1 MQLFDTEPPPPENAA
16 STQGRFALIAI
27 EQGIDAPG
35 GGLTYAVPEAL
46 EDLAVGERVIAPLGR
61 GNKKTSGYVVGLVSE
76 IDFDPRKVKPLIG
89 RDPAKVSLTPDLV
102 ELAKWMAAYYLCPLG
117 MVLATML
124 PAAVKK
130 QTGSTE
136 KQRVRLAPTQPVDEK
151 GKPVK
156 LTKLQQGVL
165 DQATDQWVD
174 PRWLADQAGAKSTS
188 AVKQLIQK
196 KYLEAKLQEM
206 VVSDLDLRAQSQDD
220 AAPPTLNESQH
231 RVLDNMSAAMAQGFG
246 VHLLHGVTGSG
257 KTEVYLRLIEHLQQQ
272 PAPPPGELSAEQTEG
287 VALTSDDARETQA
300 STTTPSTPSAPSEH
314 LPREGRGSTPPP
326 GVIVLVPEI
335 ALTPQ
340 TVGRFLKRFDKV
352 AVLHSG
358 LTSSQRHAQWR
369 RIATGEATIVV
380 GARSAL
386 FAPMKSVRLIIVDEE
401 HDGSYK
407 QDQLP
412 RYHARDCAV
421 KRAQLVGASVILG
434 SATPSLESYFNC
446 KIKPERLAL
455 DPNQASKAEN
465 RKFHYQSMPDR
476 VAGLSL
482 PKVDI
487 INLRE
492 SNKDRKGIHLL
503 TPPLEKALEDTA
515 SRGRQTILMLN
526 RRGYAN
532 AIICPDQNCGWNLTC
547 NHCDAAMVYHKNKQ
561 LPAGGYVRC
570 HHCQSEVMLPQTCPQ
585 CQRTR
590 VTVFGLGTQ
599 RVEEE
604 MQRKFPGIK
613 YLRMDSDTMRSAK
626 DYQQTLEAF
635 RLGEA
640 DVLLGTQMIA
650 KGLDFA
656 NVSLV
661 GVISADTSLNLPDF
675 RAAERTFQLIAQ
687 VAGRAGRADDTGRVI
702 LQTLNPDDPT
712 IQLASQH
719 DFETFADQEI
729 AYRQNAGLPPVGR
742 MARIVLRDPDQ
753 AAVQHRAHKL
763 YDLLQQTNEQ
773 SQAGVRIRP
782 PMACPIARIADHH
795 RWQIELIAPTPG
807 KLQQVVIPLRNQGL
821 TSDQHTA
828 IDIDPV
834 SLL

>member
-1 MQLFDTEPPPPENAA
+1 MQLFDTEPMEDAA
-16 STQGRFALIAI
+16 SAHGRFALIAI

-35 GGLTYAVPEAL
+35 GGLTYTVPDEL
-46 EDLAVGERVIAPLGR
+46 EDLAIGERVIAPLGR
-61 GNKKTSGYVVGLVSE
+61 GNKKASGYVVGLVSK

-136 KQRVRLAPTQPVDEK
+136 KQRVRLASTPPVDEK
-151 GKPVK
+151 DKPIK
-156 LTKLQQGVL
+156 LTKLQQEVL
-165 DQATDQWVD
+165 NHATDQWVD

-188 AVKQLIQK
+188 AVKQLVQK
-196 KYLEAKLQEM
+196 KYLQAKLQEM
-206 VVSDLDLRAQSQDD
+206 VVSELDLRAQSQDNS
-220 AAPPTLNESQH
+220 APPTLNTGQQ
-231 RVLDNMSAAMAQGFG
+231 RVFDDMHQKLETGFG

-257 KTEVYLRLIEHLQQQ
+257 KTEVYLRLIEHLLKAD
-272 PAPPPGELSAEQTEG
+272 PIA
-287 VALTSDDARETQA
+287 
-300 STTTPSTPSAPSEH
+300 
-314 LPREGRGSTPPP
+314 

-386 FAPMKSVRLIIVDEE
+386 FAPMKNVRLIIVDEE

-412 RYHARDCAV
+412 RYHARDCAI
-421 KRAQLVGASVILG
+421 KRAQLVGASVVLG

-446 KIKPERLAL
+446 KIKPERLSAEA
-455 DPNQASKAEN
+455 NQQSKIEN
-465 RKFHYQSMPDR
+465 RKFHYQSIPDR

-503 TPPLEKALEDTA
+503 TPPLEKAMEQTVA
-515 SRGRQTILMLN
+515 RGRQAILMLN

-561 LPAGGYVRC
+561 LPTGGYVRC

-604 MQRKFPGIK
+604 IERKFPSLK

-687 VAGRAGRADDTGRVI
+687 VAGRAGRADDTGRVV
-702 LQTLNPDDPT
+702 LQTLNPNDPT

-719 DFETFADQEI
+719 DFETFANQEI
-729 AYRQNAGLPPVGR
+729 EYRQNAGLPPVGR
-742 MARIVLRDPDQ
+742 MARIVLRDQDQ
-753 AAVQHRAHKL
+753 VAVQNRAHQL